1 MSSNQ
6 CPECQKPIP
15 LDSPAGLCPECL
27 LAQGLTGSPST
38 GPTFAA
44 TTPQPGRIFAPD
56 AQTIARYFPQ
66 LEVLELVG
74 QGGMGAVY
82 KARQA
87 KLDRLVAV
95 KIIRAECCDDPAFAE
110 RFTREART
118 LARLSHPGIVAVHDF
133 GELPMPTSS
142 VSTAECKPQTLF
154 YFIMEYVDGANLR
167 QLMQSGRLSPEMAMS
182 IIPQVCEALQYAHEE
197 GVVHRDI
204 KPENILLDN
213 RGRVRLADFGLAKLG
228 TRSGMDWTLTGTHQ
242 IMGTPQYMAPEQ
254 MSGSRNV
261 DHRSDIY
268 SLGVVFY
275 EMLTGTIPVG
285 HFALPSQKSAVDRR
299 LDDVVLKAMA
309 NEPERRF
316 QAAHELRN
324 SVENLIA
331 AAKSGSKPPVGDPE
345 SVRAGVSTILDREV
359 AGAWHLLAGGRQPA
373 HAERPAFPWL
383 IMLALCLVGAFS
395 LLLPWF
401 RYEIPNDNMA
411 REEQNFLKDADALNS
426 TISADSIRKQ
436 MADEDLPTDQIA
448 VGSSLLPAAGAVNGK
463 DLRTGLAAGT
473 MFVSVA
479 VLLLLIPESART
491 WALTP
496 TLFLIVS
503 VFAMLMTLQSS
514 FEAPR
519 MLRNQTVPSAR
530 GADARI
536 HLDTQFAKRVQDS
549 LFSYQLCVQQPPEP
563 SEPRDGA
570 LRTVKTFAE
579 PGYYLPLL
587 CSGLLIVLN
596 LAAVRR
602 AVFDT
607 TDDEAAGNHT
617 DSIVLNR
624 SDLDPSNLQ
633 ANIFP
638 DVCMVCGQ
646 DAAVRVTRKIE
657 FQPKWAGALT
667 FAGLVLGG
675 IPGIIIAMATTEEI
689 DITCPVCTQHRNHWS
704 RLTHFASIGW
714 IIPLLSG
721 GLGYLTGYLPSTWD
735 PTMDRGASVI
745 GLVIGLL
752 AGIALYVIPIVVL
765 NLRQVKCN
773 LQDDNR
779 VVFHRLSPGFAS
791 AVRRNLQKR

>member
-6 CPECQKPIP
+6 CPECQKTIP
-15 LDSPAGLCPECL
+15 ADSPAGLCPECL
-27 LAQGLTGSPST
+27 LAQGLIGSPST

-118 LARLSHPGIVAVHDF
+118 LARLSHPGIVAIHDF
-133 GELPMPTSS
+133 GELPMMTPSTSM
-142 VSTAECKPQTLF
+142 AESGPQTLF

-167 QLMQSGRLSPEMAMS
+167 QLMQAGRLSPEMAMS
-182 IIPQVCEALQYAHEE
+182 IIPQVCDALQYAHEE

-204 KPENILLDN
+204 KPENILLDH

-228 TRSGMDWTLTGTHQ
+228 TRSGIDWTLTGTHQ
-242 IMGTPQYMAPEQ
+242 VMGTPQYMAPEQ
-254 MSGSRNV
+254 MSGARNV

-316 QAAHELRN
+316 QAAHELRT
-324 SVENLIA
+324 SVEGLIA
-331 AAKSGSKPPVGDPE
+331 ASRSGVKRSAGDPE
-345 SVRAGVSTILDREV
+345 SVQAGVSTILDREV
-359 AGAWHLLAGGRQPA
+359 AGAWHLLAGGR
-373 HAERPAFPWL
+373 HASHAQQPAFPWL
-383 IMLALCLVGAFS
+383 IMLALCLVGTFS

-401 RYEIPNDNMA
+401 HYEIPNGDMA
-411 REEQNFLKDADALNS
+411 QEDRNFLKDVDALETTKS
-426 TISADSIRKQ
+426 RAIILQQ
-436 MADEDLPTDQIA
+436 MADEDIPKDQFA
-448 VGSSLLPAAGAVNGK
+448 TSNPSSPDTGTVRGK
-463 DLRTGLAAGT
+463 DLRTGLATGAL
-473 MFVSVA
+473 FVSLA
-479 VLLLLIPESART
+479 VLMLLIPESARNG
-491 WALTP
+491 ALTP
-496 TLFLIVS
+496 TLFLILA

-514 FEAPR
+514 IETPV
-519 MLRNQTVPSAR
+519 MLRNHATPSAR
-530 GADARI
+530 AAFPRIDSDTHFADR
-536 HLDTQFAKRVQDS
+536 TQNS
-549 LFSYQLCVQQPPEP
+549 LFSYQLCVQQPAPPPMPPEENP
-563 SEPRDGA
+563 WA
-570 LRTVKTFAE
+570 TNVVIE

-587 CSGLLIVLN
+587 CSGLLILLN

-602 AVFDT
+602 AVLDT
-607 TDDEAAGNHT
+607 TEEEATNHRA

-624 SDLDPSNLQ
+624 NDVDPSNLQ
-633 ANIFP
+633 AGLFP
-638 DVCMVCGQ
+638 DLCMICGQ
-646 DAAVRVTRKIE
+646 DAAIRVPRKIE
-657 FQPKWAGALT
+657 FQPKWAEALT

-675 IPGIIIAMATTEEI
+675 IPGIIISMVTTEEI
-689 DITCPVCTQHRNHWS
+689 DITCPVCTRHRNHWS
-704 RLTHFASIGW
+704 QLTHFASIGW
-714 IIPLLSG
+714 VIPLLSA
-721 GLGYLTGYLPSTWD
+721 GLGFLTGYLPSTWD
-735 PTMDRGASVI
+735 RNIDKESSAI
-745 GLVIGLL
+745 CLVIGLL
-752 AGIALYVIPIVVL
+752 AGLALYVIPIVVL
-765 NLRQVKCN
+765 NLRQIKCR

-779 VVFHRLSPGFAS
+779 VVFHRVSSEFAG
-791 AVRRNLQKR
+791 AVRRNLQKQ